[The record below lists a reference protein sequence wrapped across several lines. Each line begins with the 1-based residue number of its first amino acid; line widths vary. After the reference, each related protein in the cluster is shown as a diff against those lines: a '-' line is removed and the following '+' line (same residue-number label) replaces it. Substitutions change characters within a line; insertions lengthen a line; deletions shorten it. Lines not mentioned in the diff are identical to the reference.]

1 MAIALYCAVRFENDF
16 AAGIIAAVNH
26 KGDSDS
32 TGAIAG
38 NLLGA
43 KLGYEAIP
51 EKYKEQ
57 LELRELLLDMADKLC
72 ERTGGTLA

>member
-1 MAIALYCAVRFENDF
+1 MAIALYCAIRFENDF

-51 EKYKEQ
+51 EKFKDK
-57 LELRELLLDMADKLC
+57 LELRELLLNMADKLC
-72 ERTGGTLA
+72 ERTGGTLS

>member
-1 MAIALYCAVRFENDF
+1 M
-16 AAGIIAAVNH
+16 NH

-51 EKYKEQ
+51 EKFKDK

>member
-1 MAIALYCAVRFENDF
+1 M
-16 AAGIIAAVNH
+16 IAAVNH

-51 EKYKEQ
+51 ERFRED
-57 LELRELLLDMADKLC
+57 LELRDLLLQTADRLY
-72 ERTGGTLA
+72 ERTGGTLS